1 MNDIFF
7 KVFVIKILKSL
18 FKSINDMKTIKL
30 VLLSF
35 LMLCALPHVAAQS
48 SEVPPEIISALD
60 KGDAGKL
67 SAYLNTNVEL
77 VVGNKNDVFSKQ
89 QASGIITDFFRTN
102 KVSSFQLLHK
112 GNKEATSFAIGE
124 IKTNTGNYRVYV
136 LTRKSGNQTVIQQ
149 LRIELSND

>member
-1 MNDIFF
+1 M
-7 KVFVIKILKSL
+7 KS
-18 FKSINDMKTIKL
+18 IKL

-35 LMLCALPHVAAQS
+35 LMLCALPHVVAQS
-48 SEVPPEIISALD
+48 SEVSSEIITALD
-60 KGDAGKL
+60 KGDAAKL
-67 SAYLNTNVEL
+67 SAYLNANVEL

-89 QASGIITDFFRTN
+89 QATGIITDFFRTN

-136 LTRKSGNQTVIQQ
+136 LTRKLGNQTVIQQ
-149 LRIELSND
+149 LRIEISND

>member
-1 MNDIFF
+1 M
-7 KVFVIKILKSL
+7 KS
-18 FKSINDMKTIKL
+18 IKL

-35 LMLCALPHVAAQS
+35 LMLCALPHVVAQS
-48 SEVPPEIISALD
+48 SEVSSEIITALD

>member
-1 MNDIFF
+1 M
-7 KVFVIKILKSL
+7 KS
-18 FKSINDMKTIKL
+18 IKL

-35 LMLCALPHVAAQS
+35 LMLCALPHVVAQS
-48 SEVPPEIISALD
+48 SEVTSEIITALD
-60 KGDAGKL
+60 KGDAAKL
-67 SAYLNTNVEL
+67 SAYLNANVEL

-89 QASGIITDFFRTN
+89 QATGIITDFFRTN

>member
-1 MNDIFF
+1 M
-7 KVFVIKILKSL
+7 KS
-18 FKSINDMKTIKL
+18 IKL

-35 LMLCALPHVAAQS
+35 LMLCALPNVVAQS
-48 SEVPPEIISALD
+48 SEVSSEIITALD
-60 KGDAGKL
+60 KGDAAKL
-67 SAYLNTNVEL
+67 FAYLNANVEL

-89 QASGIITDFFRTN
+89 QATGIITDFFRTN

-149 LRIELSND
+149 LRIEISND

>member
-1 MNDIFF
+1 M
-7 KVFVIKILKSL
+7 KS
-18 FKSINDMKTIKL
+18 IKL

-35 LMLCALPHVAAQS
+35 LMLCALPHVVAQS
-48 SEVPPEIISALD
+48 SEVSSEIITALD
-60 KGDAGKL
+60 KGDAAKL
-67 SAYLNTNVEL
+67 SAYLNANVEL

-89 QASGIITDFFRTN
+89 QATGIITDFFRTN

-149 LRIELSND
+149 LRIEISND

>member
-1 MNDIFF
+1 M
-7 KVFVIKILKSL
+7 KS
-18 FKSINDMKTIKL
+18 IKL

-35 LMLCALPHVAAQS
+35 LMLCALPNVAAQS
-48 SEVPPEIISALD
+48 SEVSSEIISALD

>member
-1 MNDIFF
+1 M
-7 KVFVIKILKSL
+7 KS
-18 FKSINDMKTIKL
+18 IKL

-35 LMLCALPHVAAQS
+35 LMLCALPNVVAQS
-48 SEVPPEIISALD
+48 SEVSSEIITALD
-60 KGDAGKL
+60 KGDAAKL
-67 SAYLNTNVEL
+67 SVYLNANVEL
-77 VVGNKNDVFSKQ
+77 VVGNKNNVFSKQ
-89 QASGIITDFFRTN
+89 QATGIITDFFRTN

-149 LRIELSND
+149 LRIEISND

>member
-1 MNDIFF
+1 M
-7 KVFVIKILKSL
+7 KS
-18 FKSINDMKTIKL
+18 IKL

-35 LMLCALPHVAAQS
+35 LMLCALPHVVAQS
-48 SEVPPEIISALD
+48 SEVSSEIITALD
-60 KGDAGKL
+60 KGDAAKL
-67 SAYLNTNVEL
+67 SAYLNANVEL

-89 QASGIITDFFRTN
+89 QATGIITDFFRTN

-124 IKTNTGNYRVYV
+124 IKTNTGNYRVFV

-149 LRIELSND
+149 LRIEISND

>member
-1 MNDIFF
+1 M
-7 KVFVIKILKSL
+7 KS
-18 FKSINDMKTIKL
+18 IKL

-35 LMLCALPHVAAQS
+35 LMLCALPNVAAQS
-48 SEVPPEIISALD
+48 SEVSSEIISALD

-89 QASGIITDFFRTN
+89 QATGIITDFFRTN

-112 GNKEATSFAIGE
+112 GNKEATSFALGE

-149 LRIELSND
+149 LRIEISND